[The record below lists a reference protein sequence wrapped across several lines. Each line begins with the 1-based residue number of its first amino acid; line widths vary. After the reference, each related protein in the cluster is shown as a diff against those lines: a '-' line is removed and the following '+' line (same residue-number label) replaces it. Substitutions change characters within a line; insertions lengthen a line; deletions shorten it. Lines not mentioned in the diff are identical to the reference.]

1 MDLNGGYLAEDEY
14 KSESK
19 LRESGLDSAEFS
31 VKSNAVAGNRKIMK
45 QLSEMDFHI
54 AKTVMLDYTAK
65 IRFYE
70 FSPPKFCPFPPKKYK
85 GANVHGS

>member
-31 VKSNAVAGNRKIMK
+31 VKSNAVAGNRKIMR
-45 QLSEMDFHI
+45 QMSEMDFHI
-54 AKTVMLDYTAK
+54 AKTVMLDYTAQ
-65 IRFYE
+65 IRFYD
-70 FSPPKFCPFPPKKYK
+70 SSTPYLC
-85 GANVHGS
+85 

>member
-1 MDLNGGYLAEDEY
+1 MAEDEN

-19 LRESGLDSAEFS
+19 LLESGLDSAEFS
-31 VKSNAVAGNRKIMK
+31 VKSNAVAGNRKIMR
-45 QLSEMDFHI
+45 QMSEMDFHI

-70 FSPPKFCPFPPKKYK
+70 FSSPEFCPLHKKI
-85 GANVHGS
+85 